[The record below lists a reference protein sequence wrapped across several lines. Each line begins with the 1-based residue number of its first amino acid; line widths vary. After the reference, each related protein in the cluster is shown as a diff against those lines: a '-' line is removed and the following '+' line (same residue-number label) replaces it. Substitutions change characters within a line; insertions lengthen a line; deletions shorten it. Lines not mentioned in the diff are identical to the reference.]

1 MIAAGAM
8 LLGVAGM
15 ASLSMA
21 MERHHEQIWGK
32 ARLQV
37 WRVWALRAVGWALL
51 ITAAVATVRLQGTS
65 MGLTLW
71 AMEISLAAVCVG
83 LLLSYVPR
91 VLPWLLAAALLAAWV
106 VTLGA

>member
-1 MIAAGAM
+1 MIAAGTVF
-8 LLGVAGM
+8 LGMAGM

-32 ARLQV
+32 ARLTLA
-37 WRVWALRAVGWALL
+37 RVWTLRAAGWLLL
-51 ITAAVATVRLQGTS
+51 ILAAVWAVRLQGAS

-71 AMEISLAAVCVG
+71 VMGIGLAAVCVG

-91 VLPWLLAAALLAAWV
+91 VVPWLAAAALLAAWLV
-106 VTLGA
+106 G